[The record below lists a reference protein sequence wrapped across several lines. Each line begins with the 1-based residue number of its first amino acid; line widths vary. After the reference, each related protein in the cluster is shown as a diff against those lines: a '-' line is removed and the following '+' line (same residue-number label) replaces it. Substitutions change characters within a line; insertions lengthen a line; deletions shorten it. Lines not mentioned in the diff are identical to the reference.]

1 MRLNL
6 SWRHKLNALMVAT
19 PIGLVLMVGVV
30 LWGVSTVSSSY
41 RAIHQ
46 AFQYKDLSS
55 SLLLEWSAIEKELTE
70 IGSENVDVVRREL
83 AGLGAQA
90 DELEDQAGKLEDR
103 SVASTGVEI
112 ADVVVTYQ
120 RLRMK
125 WLQQTEAVGLSR
137 NEGAQAALSQAIAEL
152 EGVSISVLD
161 EPIDVLVGHALAY
174 VRSRDPSQAEQA
186 KTALSSLEAI
196 VAEYGWG
203 DSVIGEAVG
212 AFRQAFGEIDVMLV
226 ELSGL
231 EQSLSVN
238 GQRLQTMVLD
248 QNERLQTGLIR
259 DTVLAAR
266 RAEHSA
272 KFASIGTALV
282 FGPVLMIALVW
293 ISRTMVGRLRAVVDL
308 LSSVSQG
315 DLTQRLSLGNNPRD
329 EFNRLGRA
337 ANQMIEDVGG
347 LLGESVRSTEALLE
361 VREQLALTTER
372 LNRSSESVEMQ
383 TEQAATAT
391 QEISVTIND
400 VARRTAEVGETMQNT
415 NETARNGES
424 TIDQSVS
431 TMHRLSGL
439 IRDSHQNVLSLNH
452 ASEQVTGIID
462 VIDGLAGQTNLLA
475 LNAAIEA
482 ARAGE
487 AGRGFSVVADEVRT
501 LAQKTVDATTNIS
514 GIISELNIVTASMD
528 LQMEGGVQAS
538 LESTEQAGEI
548 SGAIGQIVT
557 SVNDLAAEM
566 DQVVVAVE
574 EISVTTED
582 IAQKVELVR
591 EQSVES
597 RAISQ
602 ELERQSDLLSG
613 HAERLQASNRRFR
626 IAGG

>member
-6 SWRHKLNALMVAT
+6 SWRHKLNTLMVAT
-19 PIGLVLMVGVV
+19 PVGLALIVGVV
-30 LWGVSTVSSSY
+30 LWGLSTVSSSY
-41 RAIHQ
+41 RATHQ

-55 SLLLEWSAIEKELTE
+55 SVLLEWSAIEKTLAQVD
-70 IGSENVDVVRREL
+70 SENVSPVRRDLLGL
-83 AGLGAQA
+83 AAKA
-90 DELEDQAGKLEDR
+90 DELETLAGEVEDR
-103 SVASTGVEI
+103 SVTSSGVEI
-112 ADVVVTYQ
+112 ANVVVSYQ
-120 RLRMK
+120 QLRME
-125 WLQQTEAVGLSR
+125 WLKQLEAIGFSES
-137 NEGAQAALSQAIAEL
+137 EGAQAGLSQAISEL
-152 EGVSISVLD
+152 EDISISVLD
-161 EPIDVLVGHALAY
+161 EPVDRLVGHAREF
-174 VRSRDPSQAEQA
+174 VRSHDPSAAEQT
-186 KTALSSLEAI
+186 KTALASLDEV
-196 VAEYGWG
+196 VAQYGWG
-203 DSVIGEAVG
+203 DSVIGEAVEK
-212 AFRQAFGEIDVMLV
+212 FRQAFGKIDVLLT
-226 ELSGL
+226 ELADL
-231 EQSLSVN
+231 EQTLDAN

-248 QNERLQTGLIR
+248 QNEQLKTGLIQN
-259 DTVLAAR
+259 TVVAAR
-266 RAEHSA
+266 GAEHSA
-272 KFASIGTALV
+272 KIASIGTALV

-293 ISRTMVGRLRAVVDL
+293 ISRTMVGRLKAVVDL
-308 LSSVSQG
+308 LSNVSQG
-315 DLTQRLSLGNNPRD
+315 DLTQRLSLGSNPRD
-329 EFNRLGRA
+329 EFNRLGQA

-361 VREQLALTTER
+361 VREQLALTTGR
-372 LNRSSESVEMQ
+372 LYRSSESVEMQ

-400 VARRTAEVGETMQNT
+400 VARRTAEVGEAMQST

-431 TMHRLSGL
+431 TMHRLSDL
-439 IRDSHQNVLSLNH
+439 IQDSHRNVRSLNR

-482 ARAGE
+482 ARAGN

-514 GIISELNIVTASMD
+514 GIISELNQVTESMGQ
-528 LQMEGGVQAS
+528 QMENGAQAS
-538 LESTEQAGEI
+538 QESTERAGEI
-548 SGAIGQIVT
+548 SGAIGQIVS
-557 SVNDLAAEM
+557 SVNNLAAEM

-602 ELERQSDLLSG
+602 ELERQSALLSG
-613 HAERLQASNRRFR
+613 HAERLQKSNRRFR
-626 IAGG
+626 ITDD

>member
-19 PIGLVLMVGVV
+19 PVGLVFMVGVV
-30 LWGVSTVSSSY
+30 LWGLSTVSSSY
-41 RAIHQ
+41 RDIHR

-55 SLLLEWSAIEKELTE
+55 SVLLEWSAVEKALTQVD
-70 IGSENVDVVRREL
+70 SENVKPMRQDLLRL
-83 AGLGAQA
+83 AAKA
-90 DELEDQAGKLEDR
+90 DELENLAGEIKDQ
-103 SVASTGVEI
+103 SITSSGVEI
-112 ADVVVTYQ
+112 ANVVVTYQ

-125 WLQQTEAVGLSR
+125 WLKKLEVVGFS
-137 NEGAQAALSQAIAEL
+137 EHGGAQAALSQAISEL
-152 EGVSISVLD
+152 EDLSISVLD
-161 EPIDVLVGHALAY
+161 EPIGRVADHARAFM
-174 VRSRDPSQAEQA
+174 RSHDPSAAEQA
-186 KTALSSLEAI
+186 KNALVSLDEV

-203 DSVIGEAVG
+203 SSVIGEAVEK
-212 AFRQAFGEIDVMLV
+212 FRQAFGEVDVMLA
-226 ELSGL
+226 ELAGL
-231 EQSLSVN
+231 EQSLLAN
-238 GQRLQTMVLD
+238 GQRLQAMVLD
-248 QNERLQTGLIR
+248 QNEQLQTGLIQ
-259 DTVLAAR
+259 DTAVAAR

-272 KFASIGTALV
+272 KIASIGTALI

-308 LSSVSQG
+308 LSNVSQG
-315 DLTQRLSLGNNPRD
+315 DLTQRLSLGSNPRD
-329 EFNRLGRA
+329 EFNRLGEA

-400 VARRTAEVGETMQNT
+400 VARRTAEVGEAMQST

-431 TMHRLSGL
+431 TMHRLSDL
-439 IRDSHQNVLSLNH
+439 IKDSHENVLSLNR

-482 ARAGE
+482 ARAGD

-514 GIISELNIVTASMD
+514 GIISELNQVTESMG
-528 LQMEGGVQAS
+528 LQMENGTQAS

-548 SGAIGQIVT
+548 SGAIGQIVA
-557 SVNDLAAEM
+557 SVNNLAAEM

-602 ELERQSDLLSG
+602 ELERQSELLSG
-613 HAERLQASNRRFR
+613 HAERLQKSNRRFR
-626 IAGG
+626 ITGG

>member
-19 PIGLVLMVGVV
+19 PVGLALMVGVV
-30 LWGVSTVSSSY
+30 LWGLSTVSSSY

-55 SLLLEWSAIEKELTE
+55 SVLLEWSAIEKTLTQVD
-70 IGSENVDVVRREL
+70 SENVNPVRRDLLGL
-83 AGLGAQA
+83 AEKA
-90 DELEDQAGKLEDR
+90 DELESLAGEIEDK
-103 SVASTGVEI
+103 SITSSGVEI
-112 ADVVVTYQ
+112 ANVVVTYQ
-120 RLRMK
+120 RLRMQWFK
-125 WLQQTEAVGLSR
+125 KLEVVGFSEH
-137 NEGAQAALSQAIAEL
+137 EGAQAALSQAISEL
-152 EGVSISVLD
+152 EDLSVSVLD
-161 EPIDVLVGHALAY
+161 EPIGRVADHARAFM
-174 VRSRDPSQAEQA
+174 RSHDPSAAEQA
-186 KTALSSLEAI
+186 KNALVSLDEV

-203 DSVIGEAVG
+203 SSVIGEAVEK
-212 AFRQAFGEIDVMLV
+212 FRQAFGEVDVMLA
-226 ELSGL
+226 ELAGL
-231 EQSLSVN
+231 EQSLLAN
-238 GQRLQTMVLD
+238 GQRLQAMVLD
-248 QNERLQTGLIR
+248 QNKRLQTGLIQ
-259 DTVLAAR
+259 DTVVAAR
-266 RAEHSA
+266 GAEHSA
-272 KFASIGTALV
+272 KVASIGTALV

-308 LSSVSQG
+308 LSNVSQG
-315 DLTQRLSLGNNPRD
+315 DLTQRLSLGSNPRD
-329 EFNRLGRA
+329 EFNRLGQA

-400 VARRTAEVGETMQNT
+400 VARRTAEVGEAMQST
-415 NETARNGES
+415 NETARNGAS

-431 TMHRLSGL
+431 TMHRLSDL
-439 IRDSHQNVLSLNH
+439 IQDSHRNVRSLNR

-482 ARAGE
+482 ARAGN

-514 GIISELNIVTASMD
+514 GIISELNQVTESMGQ
-528 LQMEGGVQAS
+528 QMENGAQAS
-538 LESTEQAGEI
+538 QESTERAGEI
-548 SGAIGQIVT
+548 SGAIGQIVS
-557 SVNDLAAEM
+557 SVNNLAAEM

-602 ELERQSDLLSG
+602 ELERQSALLSG
-613 HAERLQASNRRFR
+613 HAERLQKSNRRFR
-626 IAGG
+626 ITDD